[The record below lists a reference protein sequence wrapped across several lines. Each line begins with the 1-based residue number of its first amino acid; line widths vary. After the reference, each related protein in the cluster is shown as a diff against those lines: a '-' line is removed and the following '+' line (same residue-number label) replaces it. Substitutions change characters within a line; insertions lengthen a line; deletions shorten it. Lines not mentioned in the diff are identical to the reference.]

1 MSKINRATNEVNK
14 LLVKR
19 KHMFNMI
26 AHVRNEELNDDLED
40 TYSQHILRQDEELES

>member
-19 KHMFNMI
+19 KMMFNMI
-26 AHVRNEELNDDLED
+26 AHVRNEENSDEIDDD
-40 TYSQHILRQDEELES
+40 YS

>member
-19 KHMFNMI
+19 KMMFNMI
-26 AHVRNEELNDDLED
+26 AHVRNEEILNNDEVSDD
-40 TYSQHILRQDEELES
+40 YS